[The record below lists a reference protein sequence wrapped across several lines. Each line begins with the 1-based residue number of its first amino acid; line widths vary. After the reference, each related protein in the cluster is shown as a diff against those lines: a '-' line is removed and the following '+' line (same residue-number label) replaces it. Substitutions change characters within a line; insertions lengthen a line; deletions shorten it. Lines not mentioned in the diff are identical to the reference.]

1 MKYALL
7 LLTALLVTVGLSAQG
22 PQDGEPY
29 EFTGV
34 VQVDS
39 TIRADVLFN
48 RARRWFTDNFNS
60 GKTVIDYE
68 NKELGDITGVGNF
81 THTMVFIKGLNQ
93 ADGIIKF
100 SVNIQVK
107 NGRYR
112 YRIYNFTHEVYDRR
126 YNNFGLITT
135 ARISPPQS
143 WNPIGGEMADK
154 QWLRMQAAVQEKGKF
169 IAESLISY
177 MAKAA
182 QTTDDW

>member
-1 MKYALL
+1 MKHILIT
-7 LLTALLVTVGLSAQG
+7 LLTVALHTATFAQY

-34 VQVDS
+34 VQLDS
-39 TIRADVLFN
+39 TIPAEVLFN

-60 GKTVIDYE
+60 GKTVVDYE
-68 NKELGDITGVGNF
+68 NRELGDITGVGNF
-81 THTMVFIKGLNQ
+81 PHTMVFIKGLNQ
-93 ADGIIKF
+93 ADGVIKF

-112 YRIYNFTHEVYDRR
+112 YRLYNFTHEVYDKR
-126 YNNFGLITT
+126 YNNFGIITT
-135 ARISPPQS
+135 ARSSPPQS

-154 QWLRMQAAVQEKGKF
+154 QWGRMKAAVQEKGKV
-169 IAESLISY
+169 IEQSLIDY

-182 QTTDDW
+182 QTQDW